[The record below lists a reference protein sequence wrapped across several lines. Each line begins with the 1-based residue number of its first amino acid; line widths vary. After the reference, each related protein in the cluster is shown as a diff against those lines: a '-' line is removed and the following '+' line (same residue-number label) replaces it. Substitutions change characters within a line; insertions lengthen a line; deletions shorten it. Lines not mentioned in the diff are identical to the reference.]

1 MTLPTQQVGH
11 CLHTS
16 IVDAGVL
23 RRLHVIPQQLQ
34 GIVVK
39 HGAFLNCLKTT
50 RHLLCFVKYL
60 KSPSIQ
66 KCVFLHCVE

>member
-16 IVDAGVL
+16 VVDAGVL

-34 GIVVK
+34 GVVVK
-39 HGAFLNCLKTT
+39 HGAFLN
-50 RHLLCFVKYL
+50 
-60 KSPSIQ
+60 
-66 KCVFLHCVE
+66 

>member
-16 IVDAGVL
+16 VVDAGVL

-34 GIVVK
+34 GVVVK
-39 HGAFLNCLKTT
+39 HGAFLNWEQLDICYVLSST
-50 RHLLCFVKYL
+50 
-60 KSPSIQ
+60 
-66 KCVFLHCVE
+66 